1 VAFEI
6 KHHALA
12 ESLTGGVCHHR
23 RCEHAAPTS
32 SVGLSAGTR
41 DLFIPA

>member
-12 ESLTGGVCHHR
+12 ESRTGVVSYQR
-23 RCEHAAPTS
+23 RRGHASPTGS
-32 SVGLSAGTR
+32 LSLSASTR

>member
-6 KHHALA
+6 KHHGLA
-12 ESLTGGVCHHR
+12 DSLTGGVSHHGR
-23 RCEHAAPTS
+23 RDHASPTS

-41 DLFIPA
+41 DLVISA